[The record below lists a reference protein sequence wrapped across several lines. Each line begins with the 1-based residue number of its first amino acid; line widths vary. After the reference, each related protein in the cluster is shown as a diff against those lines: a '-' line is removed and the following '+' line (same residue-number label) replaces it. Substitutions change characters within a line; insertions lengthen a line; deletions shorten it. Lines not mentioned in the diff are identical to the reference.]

1 MEKKIL
7 RLPDVMSSTGL
18 SRSTVYSKISDGTFP
33 NQVSL
38 GDRSV
43 GWIDSEI
50 YAWINQRI
58 EASRDA
64 VIKNTQEQS

>member
-38 GDRSV
+38 GGRSV